1 MKFSREY
8 KIGLFGAVTLSM
20 LYFGFNFLK
29 GKDFLSK
36 TKTYYVLFDNVGSLQ
51 PANPVKLNGVKIG
64 SIRRTEI
71 LQDRN
76 SMVLVTLDVDSKI
89 TFRKGTTALLTS
101 ELLGASTIMVTIPK
115 TGSEMIDGDTLT
127 SNKEKGIQALI
138 QEKAL
143 PVLRN
148 VDSLAMSLNRTVKQ
162 FDGTA
167 AILNKM
173 LATADKATGGINT
186 LVSDNQASILLILK
200 NLSTLS
206 AALIETEKGF
216 KPILGNLKTTT
227 DSIKALQ
234 LGKTLNEANEAI
246 ASLQKTLLNLEN
258 GKGTAGKLLKDETL
272 YNNLN
277 RTMIS
282 VNQLMTNFREYPK
295 RYVNVSVFGKKDKGP
310 SVSVLD
316 TTTK

>member
-1 MKFSREY
+1 MKLSREY

-36 TKTYYVLFDNVGSLQ
+36 TKTYYVIFDQVGSLQ

-64 SIRRTEI
+64 SVKHTEI
-71 LQDRN
+71 LQNRN

-89 TFRKGTTALLTS
+89 TLRKGTLALLTS

-115 TGSEMIDGDTLT
+115 TGAELVDGDTLE

-148 VDSLAMSLNRTVKQ
+148 VDSLAMSLNKTVRQ

-173 LATADKATGGINT
+173 LATADKTAGGVNM
-186 LVSDNQASILLILK
+186 LVNANEASIALILK
-200 NLSTLS
+200 NLNTLS

-227 DSIKALQ
+227 DSLKALQ

-246 ASLQKTLLNLEN
+246 ASLQKTLSNLEN

-277 RTMIS
+277 RTMVS

-295 RYVNVSVFGKKDKGP
+295 RYVSLSVFGKKDKGP
-310 SVSVLD
+310 AVSVLD
-316 TTTK
+316 TAIK

>member
-36 TKTYYVLFDNVGSLQ
+36 TKTYYVLFDDVGSLQ

-64 SIRRTEI
+64 SIKRTEI
-71 LQDRN
+71 LQNRN

-101 ELLGASTIMVTIPK
+101 ELLGASTIMVTVPK
-115 TGSEMIDGDTLT
+115 TGPEMADGDTLV

-148 VDSLAMSLNRTVKQ
+148 VDSLAMSLNKTVKQ

-173 LATADKATGGINT
+173 LTTANKTTDGINT
-186 LVSDNQASILLILK
+186 LVNDNQASILLILK
-200 NLSTLS
+200 NLNTLS

-227 DSIKALQ
+227 DSLKALQ

-277 RTMIS
+277 RTMTS

>member
-36 TKTYYVLFDNVGSLQ
+36 TKTYYVLFDQVGSLQ

-64 SIRRTEI
+64 SVKHTEI

-76 SMVLVTLDVDSKI
+76 SMVLVTLDVDSRI
-89 TFRKGTTALLTS
+89 TLRKGTVALLTS

-115 TGSEMIDGDTLT
+115 NGAALADGDTLD

-138 QEKAL
+138 QEQAL

-167 AILNKM
+167 VILNKM
-173 LATADKATGGINT
+173 LATADKTAGGVNM
-186 LVSDNQASILLILK
+186 LVSNNETSIALILK
-200 NLSTLS
+200 NLNTLS

-227 DSIKALQ
+227 DSLKALQ

-246 ASLQKTLLNLEN
+246 ASLQKTLSSLEN

-277 RTMIS
+277 RTMVS

-295 RYVNVSVFGKKDKGP
+295 RYVSLSVFGKKDNGP
-310 SVSVLD
+310 AVSVLD
-316 TTTK
+316 TATK

>member
-8 KIGLFGAVTLSM
+8 KIGLFGLVTLSM

-36 TKTYYVLFDNVGSLQ
+36 TKTYYVLFDHVGSLQ

-64 SIRRTEI
+64 SVKHTEI

-76 SMVLVTLDVDSKI
+76 SMVLVTLDVDSRI
-89 TFRKGTTALLTS
+89 TLRKGTMALLTS

-115 TGSEMIDGDTLT
+115 TGAELIDGDTLD
-127 SNKEKGIQALI
+127 SNKEQGIQALI
-138 QEKAL
+138 QEQAL

-148 VDSLAMSLNRTVKQ
+148 VDSLAMSLNKTVKQ

-167 AILNKM
+167 AIINKM
-173 LATADKATGGINT
+173 LATAERTAGGVNM
-186 LVSDNQASILLILK
+186 LVSDNQASIALILK
-200 NLSTLS
+200 NLNTLS

-227 DSIKALQ
+227 DSLKALQ

-277 RTMIS
+277 RTMVS

-295 RYVNVSVFGKKDKGP
+295 RYVSLSVFGKKDKGP
-310 SVSVLD
+310 AVSVLD